1 MKKLAS
7 IMIAL
12 VLAATATVSAFAA
25 GINSNEQKVLDEL
38 KSVNI
43 SGVTISADYI
53 NQAEGYFNKI
63 EMTADQSATIIKAIN
78 DVENYVKAA
87 GVKDLRDLSLDQ
99 KNVLLGYLKT
109 AGSALG
115 LTVSFDGTAKLII
128 VKDAEGATVFSG
140 SPYIYGSASSG
151 NATVGDKNVIKTTGA
166 ETNFMGFGIAVLL
179 QFFSYAAVRF
189 TSLKLR
195 KKELDYNV

>member
-63 EMTADQSATIIKAIN
+63 EMTAAQSATIIKAIN

-166 ETNFMGFGIAVLL
+166 ETNFMGFGIAGAAAVLL
-179 QFFSYAAVRF
+179 VCGG
-189 TSLKLR
+189 SLYLVKT
-195 KKELDYNV
+195 KKERA